1 MFDPSLYYAG
11 RQSMS
16 VIPVEEIMAGR
27 DPYEQ
32 MLKDWETYQEDVAAE
47 EEISTKDKV
56 LSGHLG
62 M

>member
-1 MFDPSLYYAG
+1 MFDPSFYYAG
-11 RQSMS
+11 RQSTS
-16 VIPVEEIMAGR
+16 IIPVEETMAGR

-32 MLKDWETYQEDVAAE
+32 MLKDWETYQEDVASE